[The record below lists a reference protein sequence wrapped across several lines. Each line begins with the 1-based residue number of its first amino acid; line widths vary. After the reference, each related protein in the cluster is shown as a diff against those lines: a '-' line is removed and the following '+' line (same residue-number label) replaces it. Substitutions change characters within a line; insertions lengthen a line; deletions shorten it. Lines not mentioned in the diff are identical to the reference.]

1 MNQLAC
7 REVDEALAAYAA
19 DGLEPG
25 EHVDVAS
32 HLAECRNHDA
42 ELAELRQTFAGLAS
56 AAAPGEPPPSL
67 RASLME
73 AFDREV
79 GAGAPHLPEPAI
91 LRPASP
97 RTRLAPAAWLG
108 YALAAA
114 LLVLAAGLGAWG
126 ASRGDGGEDIQVITT
141 EDAGGSLRLTYLP
154 QQGLGVIDVELP
166 AVAQGQA
173 YQAWRLDDSGKPVS
187 LGILPAGRGRIALDG
202 DLRGA
207 TALAL
212 SVEPAGGSV
221 APTSDPILVT
231 ALN

>member
-56 AAAPGEPPPSL
+56 AAAPPPSL
-67 RASLME
+67 RASLLE
-73 AFDREV
+73 AFNREA
-79 GAGAPHLPEPAI
+79 GAGVPRAPEPAI
-91 LRPASP
+91 LMPASP

-126 ASRGDGGEDIQVITT
+126 ASRGDGGEEIQVITT

-166 AVAQGQA
+166 AVAEGQA